1 MPNFVSATKSLLNP
15 RFLWVAFQIDSICRE
30 NTDDGILTALKY
42 LPKDL
47 PTTYRRIL
55 RRLRDS
61 GITDPLVGRKIFQIV
76 AAARRPLNLEE
87 IREAISIEPGNTTW
101 DASKLVND
109 IMKSLDC
116 CGSLMVVDEE
126 LSTIHF
132 AHSSVKQYLESIPGQ
147 EDVPEYHITPEN
159 TNRVLS
165 EILVT
170 YLNLDILQGQLINV
184 STASTA
190 LGAETKSLLLKAGL
204 PYNTGAS
211 SNLARMFLKNRRTPH
226 FNVVSELEK
235 AAGFTRGSKTQTL
248 QPNSL
253 LSYAQEHGLSDFN
266 SFYYYFCFSSHGY
279 TVCRLWTRLVEGD
292 CKALAAPWTSKDAR
306 TLSAHFLECVAKSK
320 SKNLICYTFRVLMN
334 RKERG
339 TRGMQKLLELL
350 PLQASNSPEKRAI
363 IIKALRQ
370 RNRAVRDFFGYD
382 DQIPDADALQT
393 AVVEE
398 SAAVVEL
405 MLDLVPANF
414 NDIDSSP
421 TTLLHMALKRGDLEI
436 FELLL
441 KHGADVHAKAEY
453 YDNEYY
459 DSVMRTAASSRIA
472 EKVIP
477 LLLARGARGI
487 PIKDSYR
494 EEVKRLLRQNH
505 NYRRKEKDGE
515 SIEA

>member
-1 MPNFVSATKSLLNP
+1 MKCDTYVELVSATQSLLNP

-30 NTDDGILTALKY
+30 NTDDGILSALRD

-55 RRLRDS
+55 RRLHDS
-61 GITDPLVGRKIFQIV
+61 GATDPPVGKKIFEIV
-76 AAARRPLNLEE
+76 AAARRPLNLDE

-101 DASKLVND
+101 EASKLVND
-109 IMKSLDC
+109 VMKSLDC
-116 CGSLMVVDEE
+116 CGSLIVVDEE

-132 AHSSVKQYLESIPGQ
+132 AHSSVKQYLETVPGE
-147 EDVPEYHITPEN
+147 EDIWVYQITHGDA
-159 TNRVLS
+159 NRVLD
-165 EILVT
+165 EIIIT

-184 STASTA
+184 RKASTA
-190 LGAETKSLLLKAGL
+190 LSAENKSLLLKAGL

-235 AAGFTRGSKTQTL
+235 AAGFTRESKTQTL

-253 LSYAQEHGLSDFN
+253 LSYAQEHWLSD
-266 SFYYYFCFSSHGY
+266 YYFFRHYFDDSSHPVY
-279 TVCRLWTRLVEGD
+279 RLWTRLVAGD
-292 CKALAAPWTSKDAR
+292 CKALATPWTSKDAH

-320 SKNLICYTFRVLMN
+320 NKSLICYTFRGLME
-334 RKERG
+334 RKERD
-339 TRGMQKLLELL
+339 TRGMQQFLELL

-382 DQIPDADALQT
+382 GQIPDADALIT
-393 AVVEE
+393 AVEQE

-405 MLDLVPANF
+405 LLDLVPVNL
-414 NDIDSSP
+414 NDIISSP
-421 TTLLHMALKRGDLEI
+421 TTLLHMALKCGDLEI

-453 YDNEYY
+453 YD
-459 DSVMRTAASSRIA
+459 SVMETAASSRIA

-487 PIKDSYR
+487 PIKDSYP
-494 EEVKRLLRQNH
+494 EEVKRLLRQN
-505 NYRRKEKDGE
+505 
-515 SIEA
+515 